1 VSRRRLLAA
10 IAVVAAVLL
19 VVGAAWFEPWRLFT
33 ERTVDEAVPQVEP
46 PSEEDSG
53 DTGKPA
59 EPVEPR
65 VLLAGDLISHE
76 HETSGTVRVLE
87 LADGTRILRLEGLAT
102 SDGPDVHVWL
112 SDAEVEDSRDG
123 WFVFDDGAYHDLGE
137 IKGNRGNQNY
147 ELPDSVDLD
156 RFASVSLWCDRFDVS
171 FGAGAGWRGVGLGG
185 WGGSGAVAADGRGEA
200 AHGAVLVHQE
210 ADRAGELV
218 VLLRDHLDHEG
229 LVGQVGARQLE

>member
-1 VSRRRLLAA
+1 MSRRRLLAA

-171 FGAGAGWRGVGLGG
+171 FGA
-185 WGGSGAVAADGRGEA
+185 AALA
-200 AHGAVLVHQE
+200 
-210 ADRAGELV
+210 
-218 VLLRDHLDHEG
+218 
-229 LVGQVGARQLE
+229 